1 MYANLCYDI
10 RVKKEVAMKVFAL
23 VGPSG
28 TGKSHRSALIAHKK
42 GIDYIIDDGLLIKG
56 NHVLAGRSAK
66 REKTR
71 MAATK
76 RAIFSDPEHADQVR
90 EAIEMVKPPSILVL
104 GISNRMVEQI
114 TKTLNIPQPEEII
127 HIEDIA
133 SPNEISLAL
142 ESRVKQNRHVIPIPT
157 FAIEKDFP
165 GYLLE
170 NIRAF
175 FLGKEKIPAQTL
187 PKTLEHTI
195 VRPLY
200 SSLGN
205 YYLSENVIEQIISHV
220 AEKNNKEI
228 VRVKKSLIN
237 SSTNGLI
244 ISLDVSLDLGVK
256 NIPALLSNLQKE
268 IKHTLE
274 STTGFQISRIDINAR
289 QLITDKENKRTR
301 KEPGPGDSRKK
312 GAQSKQRYLEI
323 PRK

>member
-1 MYANLCYDI
+1 
-10 RVKKEVAMKVFAL
+10 MKVFAL

-28 TGKSHRSALIAHKK
+28 TGKSHRSALVAHKK
-42 GIDYIIDDGLLIKG
+42 GIDYIVDDGLLIKG

-76 RAIFSDPEHADQVR
+76 RAIFSDPEHAEQVR
-90 EAIEMVKPPSILVL
+90 EAIEMVNPPSILVL

-133 SPNEISLAL
+133 SPKEISLAL
-142 ESRVKQNRHVIPIPT
+142 ESRTKQNRHVIPIPT

-175 FLGKEKIPAQTL
+175 FLAKGKISAQTL

-220 AEKNNKEI
+220 AEQSKEI

-244 ISLDVSLDLGVK
+244 ISLDVSLALGVK
-256 NIPALLSNLQKE
+256 NIPAMLSSLQKE

-289 QLITDKENKRTR
+289 QLVNYKDGKKTRQETDSGGSHKKRV
-301 KEPGPGDSRKK
+301 
-312 GAQSKQRYLEI
+312 QSKQRYYEL